1 MKGVRTMFGR
11 LFLSTGS
18 DTFAGAKA
26 KSFAPSA
33 PPYSI
38 SDRLILTITCTLPS
52 SKNNEFFLRRR
63 VTRQKKMDF
72 FCAAGLQV
80 KKRRLRQHK
89 MLPLNKKTAKKLVHK
104 HFFSTFEALIN
115 RRVSNTAL
123 NTAGHW
129 EGWITRQPHLQA
141 FWQQGSQRYNLDRDQ
156 ARRRR
161 DTRKNNHIERAKAW
175 CVTCPPKL
183 KNKYRQQ

>member
-38 SDRLILTITCTLPS
+38 YDRLVLTITCTLPS
-52 SKNNEFFLRRR
+52 SKKNGFFLRPRVTRQKTMSFFCTGGSRVKRKRVFSAPEGQASKKNEFFLRRR
-63 VTRQKKMDF
+63 VTRQKKTDFFCARGSSVKKKWIFSAPQGCMSKKNGFFLRRRVASPKIMDF

-80 KKRRLRQHK
+80 QK
-89 MLPLNKKTAKKLVHK
+89 
-104 HFFSTFEALIN
+104 
-115 RRVSNTAL
+115 
-123 NTAGHW
+123 
-129 EGWITRQPHLQA
+129 
-141 FWQQGSQRYNLDRDQ
+141 
-156 ARRRR
+156 
-161 DTRKNNHIERAKAW
+161 
-175 CVTCPPKL
+175 
-183 KNKYRQQ
+183 

>member
-38 SDRLILTITCTLPS
+38 YDRSVLTIAYTLPS
-52 SKNNEFFLRRR
+52 SKNNEFFLHRRL
-63 VTRQKKMDF
+63 TRQKKWIFSAPEAHASKKNGFFLRRRVKRQKKTDFFCAAGLHVKKRWPFSAPQGCMSKNDGRFLRRRVASQKNDGRFLRRRLTRQKTTSF

-80 KKRRLRQHK
+80 KK
-89 MLPLNKKTAKKLVHK
+89 
-104 HFFSTFEALIN
+104 
-115 RRVSNTAL
+115 
-123 NTAGHW
+123 
-129 EGWITRQPHLQA
+129 
-141 FWQQGSQRYNLDRDQ
+141 
-156 ARRRR
+156 
-161 DTRKNNHIERAKAW
+161 
-175 CVTCPPKL
+175 
-183 KNKYRQQ
+183 

>member
-38 SDRLILTITCTLPS
+38 YDRLVLTITCTLPS
-52 SKNNEFFLRRR
+52 SKNNEFFLRPR
-63 VTRQKKMDF
+63 VTRQKKTSFFCAGGSRVKKKRVFSAPEAHASKKNGFFLRPRVTRQKKTDFFCAGGSSVKKKRVFSAPEGCKSKNDGRFLRRRVASQKIMDF

-80 KKRRLRQHK
+80 QK
-89 MLPLNKKTAKKLVHK
+89 
-104 HFFSTFEALIN
+104 
-115 RRVSNTAL
+115 
-123 NTAGHW
+123 
-129 EGWITRQPHLQA
+129 
-141 FWQQGSQRYNLDRDQ
+141 
-156 ARRRR
+156 
-161 DTRKNNHIERAKAW
+161 
-175 CVTCPPKL
+175 
-183 KNKYRQQ
+183 

>member
-38 SDRLILTITCTLPS
+38 YDRLVLTIACTLPS
-52 SKNNEFFLRRR
+52 SKNNEFFLHRRLMRQKKTSFFCARGSRVKRKRVFSAPEGQASKNNEFFLHRRLTRQKTTSFFCARGSRVKKKWIFSAPEAHASKKNGFFLRRR
-63 VTRQKKMDF
+63 VASQKTMDF

-80 KKRRLRQHK
+80 QK
-89 MLPLNKKTAKKLVHK
+89 
-104 HFFSTFEALIN
+104 
-115 RRVSNTAL
+115 
-123 NTAGHW
+123 
-129 EGWITRQPHLQA
+129 
-141 FWQQGSQRYNLDRDQ
+141 
-156 ARRRR
+156 
-161 DTRKNNHIERAKAW
+161 
-175 CVTCPPKL
+175 
-183 KNKYRQQ
+183 